1 MHFLQRPTQK
11 FEALA
16 GWSDT
21 EKVMDLPLDI
31 SNCVSGLHTKRER
44 YIDGISRARS
54 RLNGNYHSVNTP
66 LNSKQNLAILALA
79 LLALTFGLIFV
90 LATTMRRTTARACHG

>member
-21 EKVMDLPLDI
+21 EIVLDLPLDI
-31 SNCVSGLHTKRER
+31 SECVSGLHTKRER

-54 RLNGNYHSVNTP
+54 RLNGNYHSVN
-66 LNSKQNLAILALA
+66 LALA
-79 LLALTFGLIFV
+79 LLALTFGRIFV
-90 LATTMRRTTARACHG
+90 LATTMHRTTARACHG